1 MSKQNLKESIN
12 VGIPIADEFLFL
24 SHDEIVSFI
33 DNPNFKKQFQIQF
46 DKYLEYLS
54 TISGIH
60 NIGSYYK
67 YITISLD
74 EKTYNCIFTFSHLGL
89 YLSLANMLNCL
100 QEEELNIDNLKVGLK
115 KLRHIKSEKELEEN
129 FPFLYQEVFLKNK
142 KYAIKNKMM
151 LTIYTYEYAKKD
163 FIQFNKLKEEYKRK
177 GLDLEGEYFFAKTCF
192 DFQKFISSAVKHFS
206 SIIDNYYK
214 IQQWMVDNPID
225 IRLNINDT
233 KKVYLYIIYRQM
245 ENMLRYAEDNEKL
258 YAQKSLIILENLI
271 KKYQEIFP
279 NDNTEIQFDR
289 DIVIDKNNKKNNNP
303 YILKCNLQKILTIF
317 EKQVSKYSF
326 LKRNIML
333 PNIDENLTFQENMLK
348 VNKYLLSILE
358 ETVIEDKCNGAIE
371 ITDEEI
377 EKKITKLEQEIK
389 SKNITEENRNLK
401 KIVLEK
407 IKMVL
412 IDIKPKAKQTGI
424 GLFSNYYIYFYP
436 NGMVAIDKIDCY
448 GALYIMPVHIYK
460 EARYKKSLTE
470 VRTISGVKFV
480 EHRRK
485 EWLIDA
491 KKYILNGTE
500 DLTEKD
506 IMDTEIVTSIDF
518 PYTLD
523 KMNELQQELEREG
536 KFTKKVAE
544 ETKKR
549 IEKIK
554 KMEKIDSELHDS
566 SNYNLPLN
574 EFNSEE
580 EEEII
585 KLDKTFDELY
595 EYWKQHHQDVKVR
608 RNPAVAAITKNR
620 ARDKDGNYCCEMCGA
635 KNFESSTFDSHH
647 MMALSEGGIDNIYN
661 TICLCPNCHRYVHS
675 GKMTLYQKYDLLK
688 KIRTHISEENPEY
701 LTNFDKMISPIAESD
716 EYYKTHKE
724 EIDHNFSIL
733 WNGENPK
740 LR

>member
-1 MSKQNLKESIN
+1 MSRQDLKESISI
-12 VGIPIADEFLFL
+12 GIPIADEFLFL
-24 SHDEIVSFI
+24 SHDEIVNFI
-33 DNPNFKKQFQIQF
+33 DNSNFEKQFQIQF

-74 EKTYNCIFTFSHLGL
+74 EKTYNCIFTFSHLGV
-89 YLSLANMLNCL
+89 YISLANMLNCL
-100 QEEELNIDNLKVGLK
+100 QEEELNIGNLKVGLK
-115 KLRHIKSEKELEEN
+115 KLKHIKSEKELEEN

-142 KYAIKNKMM
+142 KYAIKHKMM
-151 LTIYTYEYAKKD
+151 SILYAYESAKKD
-163 FIQFNKLKEEYKRK
+163 FIQFNKLKEEFKRK
-177 GLDLEGEYFFAKTCF
+177 GLDLEREYLFAKSCF
-192 DFQKFISSAVKHFS
+192 DFQKFISCAFKHFS

-233 KKVYLYIIYRQM
+233 KKVFLYIIYRQM
-245 ENMLRYAEDNEKL
+245 ENMSRYAADGEKL
-258 YAQKSLIILENLI
+258 YAQKSLVILENLI

-289 DIVIDKNNKKNNNP
+289 DIVIDKNTKKENNP
-303 YILKCNLQKILTIF
+303 YIFKFNLQKLLTIF

-333 PNIDENLTFQENMLK
+333 PNIDKNLTFQENMLK
-348 VNKYLLSILE
+348 ANKYLLSILE
-358 ETVIEDKCNGAIE
+358 ETVIEDKSNGAID

-377 EKKITKLEQEIK
+377 EKKITKLEEEIK
-389 SKNITEENRNLK
+389 SENITEENRSLK
-401 KIVLEK
+401 KLVLEK

-412 IDIKPKAKQTGI
+412 VDIKPKAKQTGI
-424 GLFSNYYIYFYP
+424 GIFSNYYIYFYP
-436 NGMVAIDKIDCY
+436 NGMVAIDKIDSY

-470 VRTISGVKFV
+470 VRSISGVKFV
-480 EHRRK
+480 EHRKK

-506 IMDTEIVTSIDF
+506 IMDAEIVASIDF

-554 KMEKIDSELHDS
+554 RMEKIDSELHNS
-566 SNYNLPLN
+566 SNYDLPLD

-580 EEEII
+580 EELI

-595 EYWKQHHQDVKVR
+595 EYWKQQHHDTKVR
-608 RNPAVAAITKNR
+608 RNPVVAAITKNR
-620 ARDKDGNYCCEMCGA
+620 ARDIDGNYCCEMCSA
-635 KNFESSTFDSHH
+635 KNFESSAFDSHH
-647 MMALSEGGIDNIYN
+647 MIALSEGGIDNIYN

-688 KIRTHISEENPEY
+688 KIRTHIIEDNPEY
-701 LTNFDKMISPIAESD
+701 LFKFDKMISPIAEND
-716 EYYKTHKE
+716 EYYQAHKE